1 MCRGR
6 WAAFPRWG
14 NGGTEKKSCPSSST
28 TTGLACHCGR
38 GPGSHPEPTEAL
50 ATHAAVLVAA
60 AAIGRPS
67 VEAAPGSELA
77 RVPLP
82 MEHAAT
88 TGPRPGPPPRRVDN
102 VSPLGR
108 TTPATGLES
117 ALSPRGQE
125 GAGACT
131 LGLISAKGGT
141 FAAQPGRERGSVTAW
156 EWGHRSRDPLGEWV
170 AVPPQVVLRAK
181 DWLPGA
187 PGGTTA
193 WGTTAW
199 ATSLEAEVPPDLVL
213 SEEQQLQ
220 ISKELVDIQITTHR
234 LQEQHEAEIFQLKS
248 EVARRQVYPLM
259 PVVLQILRLE
269 SRVLE
274 LELHGDHTSQ
284 GCAVPVEADPMHR
297 RAPAQELRHKAQVPG
312 HSDDCRLQVQ
322 PKNAMNP
329 ENEQQRLGNG
339 LLGGQEQLQK
349 QVKWA
354 LERQEARQQAL
365 ETRVEAL
372 GRQLQGARE
381 EARAAGQQLATQAV
395 VLCSCR
401 GQLRQ
406 AEAENARLQLQLKK
420 LKDEYVLRL
429 QRCAREAVEHTD
441 SAGQAPATTALR
453 TFLEATLEDIRAA
466 HRSREQQLARAAR
479 TYHKRL
485 VDLSRR
491 HEELLAA
498 YRAPGNPQAIFGAA
512 SLDLEPLPVPLV
524 TDFSHREDQHGGP
537 EALLSSPQKGPGG
550 ASQGGTSEP
559 QGLDAAS
566 WAQIHQK
573 LRDFSRSTQVGGKGW
588 PRPLLTPCPSSWFI
602 PPWQAEL
609 ERERAQLLVRATVA
623 EEQLSELQEYVD
635 QHLGRWAL
643 EREHGVTPGPWSG
656 RNGG

>member
-38 GPGSHPEPTEAL
+38 GPGSHLEPTEAL

-102 VSPLGR
+102 
-108 TTPATGLES
+108 
-117 ALSPRGQE
+117 
-125 GAGACT
+125 
-131 LGLISAKGGT
+131 
-141 FAAQPGRERGSVTAW
+141 
-156 EWGHRSRDPLGEWV
+156 
-170 AVPPQVVLRAK
+170 VVLRAK

-297 RAPAQELRHKAQVPG
+297 RAPAQELRHKAQV
-312 HSDDCRLQVQ
+312 Q

-429 QRCAREAVEHTD
+429 QRCAREAVVSPAGAPCGLGSPSLAWEHTD

-498 YRAPGNPQAIFGAA
+498 YRWAPLGWEASGICGSLSLCLKGLVCSRSGPRQTLVYADRAPGNPQAIFGTA

-635 QHLGRWAL
+635 QHLGRYKQEILRLRKLA
-643 EREHGVTPGPWSG
+643 GSGNPWKVGAVPPAKLQHPRTGSH
-656 RNGG
+656 

>member
-38 GPGSHPEPTEAL
+38 GPGSHLEPTEAL

-102 VSPLGR
+102 
-108 TTPATGLES
+108 
-117 ALSPRGQE
+117 
-125 GAGACT
+125 
-131 LGLISAKGGT
+131 
-141 FAAQPGRERGSVTAW
+141 
-156 EWGHRSRDPLGEWV
+156 
-170 AVPPQVVLRAK
+170 VVLRAK

-297 RAPAQELRHKAQVPG
+297 RAPAQELRHKAQV
-312 HSDDCRLQVQ
+312 Q

-429 QRCAREAVEHTD
+429 QRCAREAVVSPAGAPCGLGSPSLAWEHTD

-498 YRAPGNPQAIFGAA
+498 YRAPGNPQAIFGTA

-573 LRDFSRSTQVGGKGW
+573 LRDFSRSTQ
-588 PRPLLTPCPSSWFI
+588 
-602 PPWQAEL
+602 AEL

-635 QHLGRWAL
+635 QHLGRYKQEILRLRKLA
-643 EREHGVTPGPWSG
+643 GSGNPWKVGAVPPAKLQHPRTGSH
-656 RNGG
+656 